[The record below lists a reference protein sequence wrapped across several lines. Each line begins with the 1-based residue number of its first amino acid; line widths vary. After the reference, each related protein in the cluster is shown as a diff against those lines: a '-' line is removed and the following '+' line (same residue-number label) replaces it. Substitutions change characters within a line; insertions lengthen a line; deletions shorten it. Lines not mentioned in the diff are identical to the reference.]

1 MSELTKDVTRRILET
16 EKWYEQRIADLV
28 CAIWQCPPDER
39 DEHKHAD
46 TVAEADR
53 QAKRIAELEESVR
66 QYANRCETGTFDEQN
81 AAFRKLM
88 SVFGLEKAPRLWRRG
103 VRQ

>member
-1 MSELTKDVTRRILET
+1 MKDKELVRTARALT
-16 EKWYEQRIADLV
+16 ESRKKYEQRIADLV

-53 QAKRIAELEESVR
+53 QAKRIA
-66 QYANRCETGTFDEQN
+66 
-81 AAFRKLM
+81 
-88 SVFGLEKAPRLWRRG
+88 
-103 VRQ
+103 